1 MDDSD
6 DRRKGKGHGL
16 QSKMGRP
23 GRHELRGR
31 NRKRPR
37 IRDGRRARRRRAQ
50 PRPAADGNGARGHRR
65 LHRLRCGAD
74 PEKKRAER
82 LGLRGAAHLR
92 ARGNRPESLHQD
104 PHAFCRARPES
115 ETVDGGERD
124 QAFAQ
129 QVLLGFDHARQ
140 DRDDHARLRDHRKFL
155 KGILSP
161 RSPNRS
167 SSTTMDSVAVTDGQR
182 AYPDRHHAR
191 RISLIINS
199 SSALM
204 GALSPYSTSR
214 AATIRARICSRYAV
228 SPASLAASAIYSFSD
243 FATTSSSFIR
253 FMTPLAKRP
262 RMNRPSQ
269 ATMGRP
275 HSTACIAVLKP
286 EKPMVSRNTSA
297 RFISPWKA
305 GRTSGGTK
313 IT

>member
-1 MDDSD
+1 MQSEMD
-6 DRRKGKGHGL
+6 
-16 QSKMGRP
+16 RP

-37 IRDGRRARRRRAQ
+37 IRDGRGARRRRAQ
-50 PRPAADGNGARGHRR
+50 SGTPADGDGARRHRR
-65 LHRLRCGAD
+65 LHRLRRGAH
-74 PEKKRAER
+74 PQEKRAER
-82 LGLRGAAHLR
+82 LGLRGPADLGTR
-92 ARGNRPESLHQD
+92 AIRSQGVYQD
-104 PHAFCRARPES
+104 PHALCRAREGI
-115 ETVDGGERD
+115 EAVGGRERD